1 MKRSQQVINKRT
13 ANQIFK
19 VIIMKGV
26 RSTEAHPLF
35 LSFAT
40 REKMSFEAEEAK
52 FTAFVYDPVNQI
64 TYYMGGSSHTAC
76 KRCVKRGWM
85 SYDVNKEVKDDEC

>member
-26 RSTEAHPLF
+26 RSTEAPPLF

-64 TYYMGGSSHTAC
+64 TYYMGGSETVC
-76 KRCVKRGWM
+76 KRSVKGWLD
-85 SYDVNKEVKDDEC
+85 SDYYKNVKDDEC